1 MSCPVELLTP
11 ESANMSNQAPEEA
24 QNAPATDL
32 SGSAAAQADA
42 SDDRPMKWY
51 VATTYSNYENKV
63 KLALQER
70 IRQHK
75 MEECFGEILIPT
87 EQITESTSSG
97 KQRVRTRTTFPGY
110 IFVQMKMG
118 EDAWHLVKDT
128 AKVTGFVGNN
138 RPQEVQPPSIEGL
151 RKGIS
156 EGAVKPKPKYE
167 FHEGDEVRVVVGAF
181 ANFSGTVQ
189 EVNADKQKLKVKVSI
204 FGRDTP
210 VELNFTDVEKR

>member
-1 MSCPVELLTP
+1 
-11 ESANMSNQAPEEA
+11 
-24 QNAPATDL
+24 
-32 SGSAAAQADA
+32 
-42 SDDRPMKWY
+42 MKWY

-63 KLALQER
+63 KSALLER
-70 IRQHK
+70 IRQNRMDAH
-75 MEECFGEILIPT
+75 FGEVLIPT
-87 EQITESTSSG
+87 EQTTETTAAG

-110 IFVQMKMG
+110 IFVQMRMS
-118 EDAWHLVKDT
+118 EDAWHLVKET
-128 AKVTGFVGNN
+128 PKVTGFIGNN
-138 RPQEVQPPSIEGL
+138 HPQEVQPPSIEGL

>member
-1 MSCPVELLTP
+1 VSDATSETENHAQDPNTSDEVAGVEGEVT
-11 ESANMSNQAPEEA
+11 SEEA
-24 QNAPATDL
+24 
-32 SGSAAAQADA
+32 SVKK
-42 SDDRPMKWY
+42 KWY

-63 KLALQER
+63 KLALMER

-75 MEECFGEILIPT
+75 MESHFGEILIPS
-87 EQITESTSSG
+87 EQITDTLKSG
-97 KQRVRTRTTFPGY
+97 KQRTRTRITFPGY
-110 IFVQMKMG
+110 LFVEMAMG
-118 EDAWHLVKDT
+118 EDAWHIVKDT
-128 AKVTGFVGNN
+128 AKVTGFIGNN
-138 RPQEVQPPSIEGL
+138 RPKEVKPPSIDGL

-156 EGAVKPKPKYE
+156 EGASKPKPKYE

-210 VELNFTDVEKR
+210 VELSFSDVERR